1 MLAPKPAELHPSEL
15 TTAGGTIDFK
25 NLYAL
30 DFLCVRSNTPILFSK
45 NNSNNNSD
53 NEHPPL
59 MEMTAT
65 NHIPSSSSSG
75 PRHFHERSAPIEYTL
90 EETKS
95 AGSIGSVQSDDFP
108 RYTPMFM
115 DKIDN
120 MFLKK
125 TKYKKLSYADA
136 VKSLEHY
143 YDDYNKYSDEMDI
156 LITYIRGQKNLY
168 SQSSVITYMKLYSML
183 ALALCI
189 TAFVTVIT
197 PFIENQK
204 WNTVLITACNAV
216 ATLII
221 SLTRYLQ
228 LEFTGNAYSF
238 LANSYERFEN
248 SLELANNKLVFMQHN
263 ESEQNQIVLEKIKEL
278 EFKIGEMKEIFQ
290 VLIPNEIKS
299 LFPVISHINIFSLIK
314 KMETH
319 KTHLIVKYKDIKNE
333 INYNVYKINARYK
346 MDLRSDDEVEKLL
359 NNERDRVLFLN
370 DLKERIKNEIINYKD
385 AYNQL
390 DYLFTKEIQFAE
402 RHVSLVYVLNWY
414 FACCGKPK
422 YLDIKRYTN
431 PVIQDYLNVIL
442 YDD

>member
-1 MLAPKPAELHPSEL
+1 
-15 TTAGGTIDFK
+15 
-25 NLYAL
+25 
-30 DFLCVRSNTPILFSK
+30 
-45 NNSNNNSD
+45 
-53 NEHPPL
+53 
-59 MEMTAT
+59 
-65 NHIPSSSSSG
+65 
-75 PRHFHERSAPIEYTL
+75 
-90 EETKS
+90 
-95 AGSIGSVQSDDFP
+95 
-108 RYTPMFM
+108 
-115 DKIDN
+115 
-120 MFLKK
+120 
-125 TKYKKLSYADA
+125 
-136 VKSLEHY
+136 
-143 YDDYNKYSDEMDI
+143 
-156 LITYIRGQKNLY
+156 
-168 SQSSVITYMKLYSML
+168 ML
-183 ALALCI
+183 ALALSI

-197 PFIENQK
+197 PFIENQR

-248 SLELANNKLVFMQHN
+248 SLELANNKLVFLNHN
-263 ESEQNQIVLEKIKEL
+263 QTEQNQIVLEKVKEL

-290 VLIPNEIKS
+290 VLIPNEIKI

-314 KMETH
+314 KMESH

-333 INYNVYKINARYK
+333 INYNVYKMNMKYK
-346 MDLRSDDEVEKLL
+346 LDTRMDDEVEMLL
-359 NNERDRVLFLN
+359 NNEKERVLFLN
-370 DLKERIKNEIINYKD
+370 ELKERIKNEIINYKD

-402 RHVSLVYVLNWY
+402 RHVSLVYVLRWY

-431 PVIQDYLNVIL
+431 PVIQDYLNIIL